1 MKAIGTMEMCK
12 FFLPYLDSELTL
24 VSRNIGRFA
33 PIRDNLQPGK
43 HTVTCELLEETSDPG
58 GGHEFRMISMMRWV
72 YPLYASWSNVAD
84 FDISI

>member
-1 MKAIGTMEMCK
+1 MGQWRCVS
-12 FFLPYLDSELTL
+12 FFFPYLDNGELTL

-58 GGHEFRMISMMRWV
+58 DGHEFRMISMMRWV
-72 YPLYASWSNVAD
+72 YPLYASWTNVAD
-84 FDISI
+84 FDISM